1 MNMPINMMW
10 PMLQENLKKML
21 ADAGLHGLALTVEP
35 EGLRI
40 SHPSGRGYLIT
51 PESEH
56 DEVMNIISEILK
68 PEGAGNG
75 Q

>member
-1 MNMPINMMW
+1 MMGMPISMMW

-21 ADAGLHGLALTVEP
+21 ADISLHGLALTVEP

-40 SHPSGRGYLIT
+40 SHPGGASYVIT

-56 DEVMNIISEILK
+56 DEVMRIIGEILK
-68 PEGAGNG
+68 PEGASNG
-75 Q
+75 